1 MKVLLVED
9 DITLNNLIT
18 KALKRMKY
26 FVEQAYD
33 GESGLDKYLTNNY
46 DIIILDLNLPYLN
59 GIDLL
64 KKIRETDN
72 RIKVLILTARS
83 AVEDKI
89 KSFNLGATDYLTK
102 PFDILELE
110 VRINNLL
117 RWKFE
122 QEVERLNIGKFVLD
136 QQNKSFY
143 YRNHIMDL
151 TRKEFGILEYLM
163 LNKDKYSTAE
173 EIIKQVWEDD
183 ISLFSNSFKFH
194 ICQLRKKLEIVTEGQ
209 IQIVNK
215 RNFGY
220 QLLQSNHDN
229 N

>member
-9 DITLNNLIT
+9 DLTLNNLIT
-18 KALKRMKY
+18 KCLRKMKY

-33 GESGLDKYLTNNY
+33 GEEGFDKYLTNCY

-59 GIDLL
+59 GLDLL
-64 KKIRETDN
+64 KKIRKSDK
-72 RIKVLILTARS
+72 RIKILILTARS
-83 AVEDKI
+83 SIEDKVMG
-89 KSFNLGATDYLTK
+89 FNLGATDYLTK
-102 PFDILELE
+102 PFDLLELE

-117 RWKFE
+117 RWKGE
-122 QEVERLNIGKFVLD
+122 QEEEYLNLGKLVLN
-136 QQNKSFY
+136 QQNNSFY
-143 YRNHIMDL
+143 YGDHIIGL

-163 LNKDKYSTAE
+163 LNKEKYSTAE

-183 ISLFSNSFKFH
+183 ASMFSNSFKFH
-194 ICQLRKKLEIVTEGQ
+194 IYQLRKKVESVTESQ
-209 IQIVNK
+209 IQIVSK

-220 QLLQSNHDN
+220 QLFLSNQDN